1 MLCFLLYSKS
11 LSEKQEAERMNSHRE
26 KVKYEVQVPA
36 YVSQTLRVRP
46 SATPINT
53 MEPLIPGRVAAHQA
67 VLAGSASGR

>member
-26 KVKYEVQVPA
+26 KVKYEVQVPV

-46 SATPINT
+46 SATPVNT
-53 MEPLIPGRVAAHQA
+53 MGPLITGRVAAHQA